1 MYYYETKITNK
12 IMNVIDTKVA
22 DYHNMEHQIN
32 GNESEAAICS
42 TNETTSQYHDSVT
55 VNNTSIE
62 TKKYSNE

>member
-1 MYYYETKITNK
+1 
-12 IMNVIDTKVA
+12 
-22 DYHNMEHQIN
+22 MEHQIN

-42 TNETTSQYHDSVT
+42 TNETTRQYHDSVT